1 MNIGSSTLLTTS
13 SGSSPST
20 TDPGHTTPNG
30 LFPST
35 TYGYHLNEHD
45 KLSLSASVGS
55 ADEDLE
61 SGVGHSSDEDYYSSQ
76 DDIKEERMSTYVLNE
91 SFKVNVTGSE
101 QWLCLA
107 KLPMDLE
114 EEEFENICSEFGGMK
129 GYHLIRSDLTGKF
142 KGYAL
147 VEYKTKSASI
157 QAKHILDGHKLRGH
171 TLEADWLTLDRV
183 HETSLHSKCLFVDRL
198 PTDYRDMGEFRKLF
212 SSVVHPPYCQIAMK
226 NGVIQ
231 NWGLVEFQRSQDAE
245 RTLLAMNGYEIIP
258 GSKIRVQYCIPG
270 VHAIN
275 VYMSFVNNPMDAL
288 SEKKALLEETP
299 STKVYDQLE
308 SLSKQNP
315 WFVQSLQNIMAMN
328 NGGDNH
334 IKEPPKPPASKG
346 DPAQAALVL
355 LLAGSVVRSKENKS
369 NDSIASLLQTVIKKL
384 ETGVSA
390 SNILK
395 SFLPSSATDLKSFIA
410 DLLVKY
416 DSSQK
421 QQEQLSP
428 PQQRSFFISKPPS
441 PPQHHQTKDPTLT
454 DLLLQSFQASIS
466 KGKCPQSSPPL
477 QQTTTHSRGPI
488 KTSRPV
494 HKIPTVSKTLSPS
507 NHTKTITQSHITSNL
522 GLYQPRTTPSQTY
535 AVYAAPQMQPYRPAS
550 QPIFSP
556 ATSFYPGLWPAS
568 RMSFP
573 LNVVTAPQ
581 WATSGVMPMINAMES
596 TNGSPYLAGPPV
608 TYPAVVGQNGSKR
621 KFESPFYGEALT
633 KKVKLNEGV

>member
-30 LFPST
+30 LFFPQPPMVSN
-35 TYGYHLNEHD
+35 GF
-45 KLSLSASVGS
+45 V
-55 ADEDLE
+55 
-61 SGVGHSSDEDYYSSQ
+61 
-76 DDIKEERMSTYVLNE
+76 
-91 SFKVNVTGSE
+91 F
-101 QWLCLA
+101 A

-369 NDSIASLLQTVIKKL
+369 NDSIASLLQTVIKKNWKL
-384 ETGVSA
+384 V
-390 SNILK
+390 
-395 SFLPSSATDLKSFIA
+395 ATDLKSFIA

-466 KGKCPQSSPPL
+466 KGKCPHAQNPD
-477 QQTTTHSRGPI
+477 R
-488 KTSRPV
+488 
-494 HKIPTVSKTLSPS
+494 
-507 NHTKTITQSHITSNL
+507 
-522 GLYQPRTTPSQTY
+522 LYQPRTTPSQTY

-608 TYPAVVGQNGSKR
+608 TYPAVVGSKR